1 MTFVDHFDARAA
13 ADPTRPLFTI
23 EGDDATQVTTLDHR
37 QVAEQSAAMARRL
50 ARRGIS
56 RGDRVAFVV
65 GTRSELILGTLAT
78 QRLGAAPAVL
88 NRSLPHAAI
97 QRHTGRIKASLVVD
111 DQEIEALACDLAMDQ
126 ATVFSDARPDDLAYL
141 QLTSGTDGEPKA
153 AAITHAG
160 LMASLEASR
169 ELVGFEPDDQLA
181 AWVPLHHDLGL
192 VRFML
197 APLYFGL
204 HAYLLQPSIKS
215 LGRWL
220 RVIAERRVTVTGAPD
235 FAYRIAARTVP
246 PLDLSCLR
254 VATNGGE
261 PVRASSIRAFEARF
275 SCPGAVRPGYG
286 LAEATL
292 GVCSTRRG
300 EPVRI
305 DSRGNVG
312 CGRPALGMELRVMV
326 GGEPVGAGVIG
337 ALQIRGRAVFAG
349 YWSEGGLDRQTF
361 RDGWHD
367 TGDTGY
373 VDADGTLFVLGRTR
387 AIIKR
392 AGALIAPREIE
403 EAADR
408 VGHALG
414 VRLSAAVGV
423 VLDGDETEALLLVCE
438 VRPDAA
444 SLPALEATLAQ
455 AVREAVGTPPNQ
467 IRLVTPGSIPLTANG
482 KIRYAELKRRI
493 EAEGSPSSGPTR
505 VAVG

>member
-1 MTFVDHFDARAA
+1 
-13 ADPTRPLFTI
+13 
-23 EGDDATQVTTLDHR
+23 
-37 QVAEQSAAMARRL
+37 
-50 ARRGIS
+50 
-56 RGDRVAFVV
+56 
-65 GTRSELILGTLAT
+65 
-78 QRLGAAPAVL
+78 
-88 NRSLPHAAI
+88 
-97 QRHTGRIKASLVVD
+97 
-111 DQEIEALACDLAMDQ
+111 
-126 ATVFSDARPDDLAYL
+126 
-141 QLTSGTDGEPKA
+141 
-153 AAITHAG
+153 
-160 LMASLEASR
+160 
-169 ELVGFEPDDQLA
+169 
-181 AWVPLHHDLGL
+181 
-192 VRFML
+192 
-197 APLYFGL
+197 
-204 HAYLLQPSIKS
+204 
-215 LGRWL
+215 
-220 RVIAERRVTVTGAPD
+220 
-235 FAYRIAARTVP
+235 
-246 PLDLSCLR
+246 LSCLR

-305 DSRGNVG
+305 DSQGNVG

-438 VRPDAA
+438 VRPEAA

-455 AVREAVGTPPNQ
+455 AVREAVGMPPNQ
-467 IRLVTPGSIPLTANG
+467 IRLVPPGSIPLTANG